1 MKLEI
6 IYEDNNI
13 LAANKPSGLV
23 VHADGKTK
31 GETLVDFIVK
41 RYPHAEKIG
50 EPLTLSSGKIIHR
63 AGIVHRLDKETSGV
77 IVIAK
82 NQETFLFLKKQFQER
97 TVKKEYRAIVY
108 GAILKKRGMIDA
120 PIGRS
125 AKNFKARST
134 HISARGLKREAQTEY
149 ITLARSPLHPPTFQ
163 KVTAIQ
169 RWMNDTETREAENG
183 QNSTRKGGGVYSYLS
198 VYPRTGRTHQVRVHL
213 QSIGHPVLCDG
224 LYASKRACPKEMG
237 RLALHARTLTM
248 RTLEGAILTFEAPL
262 PEDFK
267 NALTVLFTTIPE
279 ETVS

>member
-1 MKLEI
+1 MNYELGIKNVGI

-13 LAANKPSGLV
+13 LAVNKPSGLV
-23 VHADGKTK
+23 VHSDGKTQ
-31 GETLVDFIVK
+31 GETLVNFNVQ
-41 RYPHAEKIG
+41 RNPHAEKIG
-50 EPLTLSSGKIIHR
+50 EPLTLSSGKVIHR

-82 NQETFLFLKKQFQER
+82 NQETFLFIKKQFQAR
-97 TVKKEYRAIVY
+97 TVKKEYHAIVY
-108 GAILKKRGMIDA
+108 DAILKKRGMIDA

-134 HISARGLKREAQTEY
+134 HESARGLKREAQTEY
-149 ITLARSPLHPPTFQ
+149 ITLARSPL
-163 KVTAIQ
+163 
-169 RWMNDTETREAENG
+169 
-183 QNSTRKGGGVYSYLS
+183 YSYLS

-248 RTLEGAILTFEAPL
+248 RTLEGAILAFEAPL

-279 ETVS
+279 EAVS